1 MGKNAP
7 LCKRGNPDIKIYLRR
22 QRKEL
27 EMISVWAWEQT
38 EEWEWV
44 SSRVRLIRV
53 RLVLFN
59 LNPIK
64 DIYIQVEKKLIWN
77 GTQNNFYFFGSSPPP
92 GNTTGN
98 FFLFFLFFFLGWRIP
113 ILLTGLSGWRLP
125 DLNCGATGQK
135 KTWWPRVVTDRKS
148 KRNSNATPPQ
158 AEDLTP
164 RGKIVI
170 LWHFPIERN
179 HAARKRLCGLDAMP
193 WCE

>member
-1 MGKNAP
+1 
-7 LCKRGNPDIKIYLRR
+7 
-22 QRKEL
+22 
-27 EMISVWAWEQT
+27 
-38 EEWEWV
+38 
-44 SSRVRLIRV
+44 VRLIRV

-135 KTWWPRVVTDRKS
+135 TTW
-148 KRNSNATPPQ
+148 
-158 AEDLTP
+158 
-164 RGKIVI
+164 
-170 LWHFPIERN
+170 
-179 HAARKRLCGLDAMP
+179 
-193 WCE
+193 